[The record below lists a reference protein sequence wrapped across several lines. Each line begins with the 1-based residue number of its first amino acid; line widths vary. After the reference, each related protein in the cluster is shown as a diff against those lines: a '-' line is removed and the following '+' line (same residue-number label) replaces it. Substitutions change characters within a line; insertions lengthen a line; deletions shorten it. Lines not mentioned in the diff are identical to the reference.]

1 MDKPLSESQPFLP
14 FVNDTQVW
22 QVDEIMLENDFN
34 ELRLSGLLTIR
45 RDADSL
51 HAVIQLRDQL
61 TAIAL
66 AIEENA
72 VKQGAAGNV
81 IEETGSPHSEEVAVT
96 PPRTTR
102 NPFL

>member
-51 HAVIQLRDQL
+51 HAVIQLRNQL

-72 VKQGAAGNV
+72 VEQGAAGKE
-81 IEETGSPHSEEVAVT
+81 IETGSAHSEEVAVT